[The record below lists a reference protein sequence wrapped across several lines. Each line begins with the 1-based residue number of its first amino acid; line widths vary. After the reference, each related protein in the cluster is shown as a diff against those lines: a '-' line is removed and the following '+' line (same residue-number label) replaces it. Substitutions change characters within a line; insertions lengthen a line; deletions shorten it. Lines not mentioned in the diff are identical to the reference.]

1 MHTIIPLS
9 RSIVLGLWWTVAVYK
24 VNNQMIQKMNKWE
37 TTEGR
42 RPHLPVACSVDN
54 VWRRRGVVEE
64 QWPIKDAN
72 LNLSLQSVGFA
83 RGSLSGG
90 GLAA

>member
-1 MHTIIPLS
+1 M
-9 RSIVLGLWWTVAVYK
+9 VAVYK
-24 VNNQMIQKMNKWE
+24 VNDQMIQRMNKWE

-42 RPHLPVACSVDN
+42 RPHLPGACSVDN

-72 LNLSLQSVGFA
+72 LNLSLQSVGSA
-83 RGSLSGG
+83 QGSLSGG
-90 GLAA
+90 GLDA